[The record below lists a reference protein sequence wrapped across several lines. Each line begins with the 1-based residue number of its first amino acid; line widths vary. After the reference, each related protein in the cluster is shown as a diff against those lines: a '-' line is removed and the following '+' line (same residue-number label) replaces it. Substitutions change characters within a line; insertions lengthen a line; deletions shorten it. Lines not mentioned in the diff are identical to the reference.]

1 MKARSLGRF
10 VAEFLEGFLESDQPA
25 ATSAQ
30 APMVIPV
37 EAIQATVKQAVHEML
52 DPILAEEAPSAEQ
65 LDFAFSQQ
73 PPSDE
78 TAEQMLYRLNQE
90 KIMEA
95 EARAADREQAMGRE
109 SDRPLQYDPNSP
121 TAGRPWESAV

>member
-10 VAEFLEGFLESDQPA
+10 VAEFLEGFLESDQA
-25 ATSAQ
+25 AAASAQ

-37 EAIQATVKQAVHEML
+37 EAIQQTVKQAVHEML

-73 PPSDE
+73 APSDE

-95 EARAADREQAMGRE
+95 EARAAEREQAMGRE
-109 SDRPLQYDPNSP
+109 PDRPLTYNPDDPAARAPWMSP
-121 TAGRPWESAV
+121 A